1 MYPVKKMRRSMGLIY
16 FRLDFEKRMTNQ
28 FIKDF
33 LTAYDPEL
41 LKLYSKKKYDFKKRK
56 EGKAFFIEGK
66 ELTMVILDNHFF
78 IHASDED
85 EVINLLQSLIEL
97 TK

>member
-1 MYPVKKMRRSMGLIY
+1 MYPVKKMRRSMGMIY
-16 FRLDFEKRMTNQ
+16 FRLDLDKKTINQ

-33 LTAYDPEL
+33 LVAYDPEL

-66 ELTMVILDNHFF
+66 EVTMVILDNHLF
-78 IHASDED
+78 IHAADED
-85 EVINLLQSLIEL
+85 GVINILQSLIEL